1 MILKKHGDYSIKKDG
16 TQYYKILRKRTVIA
30 RYLLLCDAESHFN
43 KIVKDDVQ

>member
-16 TQYYKILRKRTVIA
+16 TQYYKVLRKRTVIA
-30 RYLLLCDAESHFN
+30 RFLLLSDAENYFK